1 MHDQPSLGGLGW
13 VSKSSYKLKTI
24 WPEPMVLSS
33 QLRIVPYRI
42 QGDCNTR
49 RI

>member
-1 MHDQPSLGGLGW
+1 MHDQPSLGGPRW

-33 QLRIVPYRI
+33 QFRKVHYCNK
-42 QGDCNTR
+42 GDCKH
-49 RI
+49 